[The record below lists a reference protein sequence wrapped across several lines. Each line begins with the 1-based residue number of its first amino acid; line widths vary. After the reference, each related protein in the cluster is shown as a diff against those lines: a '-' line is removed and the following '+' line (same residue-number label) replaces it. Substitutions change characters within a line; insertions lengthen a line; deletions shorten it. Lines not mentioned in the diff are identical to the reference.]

1 MTSSVVLRAPCARK
15 YPGHRLPRRLPFLVL
30 SLVAAAVLALL
41 PRPAFAADPPAGAV
55 PLDEFSPALLGVYRK
70 VMEIEPQIAE
80 FARKYGVDRQLALA
94 VCMYES
100 GGNADLTSG
109 AGAKGYFQVMP
120 STFRLMRVGTNIEAG
135 VKYLSQ
141 LVKQFGRED
150 YALAAY
156 NGGPGR
162 VARGRGL
169 PLESLQYVLGVG
181 NYRSVL
187 RMYEPVIRVHAER
200 LRLFTTR
207 GQTWWRLSRQLGI
220 PVIQLK
226 LHNPFLTAGR
236 LAGGTHVIAYP
247 VVPRDDLIEV
257 AADGAVRYRSRI
269 GDNYFN
275 LATAFDVDVDTLREE
290 NGLWRLQVLPIGME
304 VTIPLDVPATA
315 VEHRVGPDEDL
326 ASIAFDLNTRPWEII
341 RANNLWDDEV
351 EPGSVL
357 RIPPAVQPS
366 SLTTR
371 AAPLARASREAAAA
385 RPAFRIYRV
394 RRGDTLTTL
403 ARRYGTSVSAIQR
416 ASGLGRRTSIRTG
429 ERLRIPR

>member
-1 MTSSVVLRAPCARK
+1 
-15 YPGHRLPRRLPFLVL
+15 
-30 SLVAAAVLALL
+30 LL
-41 PRPAFAADPPAGAV
+41 PRPASADQQAGLV
-55 PLDEFSPALLGVYRK
+55 PLDDFSPALLGVYRK

-80 FARKYGVDRQLALA
+80 LAQKYGVDRQLALA

-120 STFRLMRVGTNIEAG
+120 STFRLMHVGTNIEAG

-141 LVKQFGRED
+141 LVNQFGRED

-187 RMYEPVIRVHAER
+187 RMYEPSIRAHAER
-200 LRLFTTR
+200 LRLLTTTR

-226 LHNPFLTAGR
+226 LHNPFLSDGR
-236 LAGGTHVIAYP
+236 LASGTQLIAYP
-247 VVPRDDLIEV
+247 AEPRDDLVEV
-257 AADGAVRYRSRI
+257 ADDGTVRYRGRI
-269 GDNYFN
+269 GDNYFD
-275 LATAFDVDVDTLREE
+275 LATAFDVDVDALRDA
-290 NGLWRLQVLPIGME
+290 NGLWRLQVLPIGMN

-315 VEHRVGPDEDL
+315 VEHRVGADEDL
-326 ASIAFDLNTRPWEII
+326 ASIALSLDTPPWEII

-351 EPGSVL
+351 EPGSML
-357 RIPPAVQPS
+357 RIPPRAGRPAPPAVLAEPV
-366 SLTTR
+366 
-371 AAPLARASREAAAA
+371 ARASRAVEPA
-385 RPAFRIYRV
+385 RPAFRVYRV
-394 RRGDTLTTL
+394 RRGDTLISL
-403 ARRYGTSVSAIQR
+403 ARRYGTSVSVIQR
-416 ASGLGRRTSIRTG
+416 ANGLGRRSSIRAG

>member
-1 MTSSVVLRAPCARK
+1 MP
-15 YPGHRLPRRLPFLVL
+15 LPASADP
-30 SLVAAAVLALL
+30 AAA
-41 PRPAFAADPPAGAV
+41 PV
-55 PLDEFSPALLGVYRK
+55 PLDDLSPALLGVYRK

-80 FARKYGVDRQLALA
+80 FAQKYGVDRQLALA

-100 GGNADLTSG
+100 GGNAGLTSG

-120 STFRLMRVGTNIEAG
+120 ATFRLMHVGTNIEAG

-141 LVKQFGRED
+141 LVNQFGRED

-187 RMYEPVIRVHAER
+187 RMYEPSIRAHAEQ
-200 LRLFTTR
+200 LQLLTTTR

-220 PVIQLK
+220 PLIQLK
-226 LHNPFLTAGR
+226 LHNPFLTDGR
-236 LAGGTHVIAYP
+236 LASGTHLIAYP
-247 VVPRDDLIEV
+247 AEPRDDLVEV
-257 AADGAVRYRSRI
+257 ADDGTVRYRGRI
-269 GDNYFN
+269 GDNYFD
-275 LATAFDVDVDTLREE
+275 LATAFGVDVDALRDA
-290 NGLWRLQVLPIGME
+290 NGLWRLQVLPIGMQ

-326 ASIAFDLNTRPWEII
+326 ASIALSLDTPPWEII

-351 EPGSVL
+351 EAGSVL
-357 RIPPAVQPS
+357 RIPPRREQPVAAAVQTEPV
-366 SLTTR
+366 
-371 AAPLARASREAAAA
+371 ARASRTVEPA
-385 RPAFRIYRV
+385 RPAFRVYRV
-394 RRGDTLTTL
+394 RRGDTLSGL
-403 ARRYGTSVSAIQR
+403 ARRYGTSVSSIQR
-416 ASGLGRRTSIRTG
+416 ASGMGRRTRIRIG

>member
-1 MTSSVVLRAPCARK
+1 
-15 YPGHRLPRRLPFLVL
+15 
-30 SLVAAAVLALL
+30 
-41 PRPAFAADPPAGAV
+41 
-55 PLDEFSPALLGVYRK
+55 
-70 VMEIEPQIAE
+70 
-80 FARKYGVDRQLALA
+80 
-94 VCMYES
+94 
-100 GGNADLTSG
+100 
-109 AGAKGYFQVMP
+109 MP
-120 STFRLMRVGTNIEAG
+120 STFRLMHVSTNIEAG

-141 LVKQFGRED
+141 LVDQFGRED

-181 NYRSVL
+181 NYRSAL
-187 RMYEPVIRVHAER
+187 RLYEPSIRAHAAR
-200 LRLFTTR
+200 LQLLTTTR
-207 GQTWWRLSRQLGI
+207 GQSWWRLSRQLGI

-226 LHNPFLTAGR
+226 LHNPFLSDSR
-236 LAGGTHVIAYP
+236 LASGTHLIAYP
-247 VVPRDDLIEV
+247 AEPRDDLVEV
-257 AADGAVRYRSRI
+257 AADGTVRYRGRI

-275 LATAFDVDVDTLREE
+275 LATAFDVDVDALRDA
-290 NGLWRLQVLPIGME
+290 NGLWRLQVLPVGMN

-326 ASIAFDLNTRPWEII
+326 ASIAVSLDTPPWEII

-357 RIPPAVQPS
+357 RIPARVESQGQ
-366 SLTTR
+366 R
-371 AAPLARASREAAAA
+371 AERAEPVARASRTVIPAQ
-385 RPAFRIYRV
+385 PAFRVYRV

-416 ASGLGRRTSIRTG
+416 ASGLGRRTSIRAG